1 MPLKSKF
8 LQLILCKDWGVCF
21 LLNRQKSGLA
31 FSGIQFCILRSL
43 ILQVMTAIL
52 VGLGVLL
59 ALISHVG
66 TKEPLSKH
74 GNPDIPL
81 TRLSTL
87 QAANFAVV
95 SLCLVY
101 MLVCFSLKTHCHILL
116 FPFFRLVS
124 KEERACTDYLK
135 KIINS
140 SRQDSQHPWHNEISS
155 LRRGGPFLKS
165 SV

>member
-1 MPLKSKF
+1 MF
-8 LQLILCKDWGVCF
+8 VF

-66 TKEPLSKH
+66 TKEPLSKEA
-74 GNPDIPL
+74 NPDIPL

-87 QAANFAVV
+87 LAANFSV
-95 SLCLVY
+95 SLGLVY
-101 MLVCFSLKTHCHILL
+101 MLVRFSLKTHCHILL
-116 FPFFRLVS
+116 FPFFCLVS
-124 KEERACTDYLK
+124 REERACTDYLK

-140 SRQDSQHPWHNEISS
+140 SRQDSQHPWHNEISC
-155 LRRGGPFLKS
+155 LRHAGPFLKS
-165 SV
+165 SG